1 MKKLILPTKGLPG
14 DLVGDVQVSWAA
26 PAQATADGARGFV
39 WGPGH
44 SPGARDRF
52 SVEEMLF
59 SPTLYPLQATV
70 SLGLEVLTPDVFKSQ
85 SGISSDLA
93 VAAYNLTKLQEDALA
108 VAHIARAVDAVKGI
122 LPF

>member
-1 MKKLILPTKGLPG
+1 VT
-14 DLVGDVQVSWAA
+14 S
-26 PAQATADGARGFV
+26 
-39 WGPGH
+39 
-44 SPGARDRF
+44 F
-52 SVEEMLF
+52 SVEETLF
-59 SPTLYPLQATV
+59 PRTLYALTGAV
-70 SLGLEVLTPDVFKSQ
+70 SFGLEGLTPDVFKSQ

>member
-1 MKKLILPTKGLPG
+1 
-14 DLVGDVQVSWAA
+14 VGGAR
-26 PAQATADGARGFV
+26 AQATRPTVPVAFLV
-39 WGPGH
+39 WGPGRILPVRVT
-44 SPGARDRF
+44 SF